1 MSNLL
6 LKQKRTEKNNEQKV
20 TRNKRKVTSSVSNEQ
35 QSKSLGL
42 ENFKEKFVMK
52 SFRTTANLFEIL
64 LTLQDTYFFNIIE
77 QLFLFLIHLWRAAFV
92 NIKDW
97 WSSFLT
103 TFCETF
109 KIKTENY
116 WDTSNSSRVLMLNFV
131 MFELY

>member
-1 MSNLL
+1 MSNEENAMSNLL

-92 NIKDW
+92 NIKD
-97 WSSFLT
+97 
-103 TFCETF
+103 
-109 KIKTENY
+109 
-116 WDTSNSSRVLMLNFV
+116 
-131 MFELY
+131 